1 MIFLFIRFQT
11 SAVTE
16 IEQIPA
22 KSLDEDREAS
32 PFNVEEDSLEL
43 INALQGHSILR
54 PPSSSPPVQ
63 TPANANPSTTI
74 EKFEESVPQTREKS
88 SSSTTTSS
96 QVTSSDRYVSYA
108 IHEMGDSSQER
119 LPAFPLA
126 ADLPIYQTVKTPS
139 EERRAQ
145 QILTQPFVQPNA
157 NLVKDDDLT
166 ELDAT
171 ENLTSYSDDQHVQ
184 KQHIST
190 KNQREIVDA
199 SSTDD
204 DVDDENFNEFDQP
217 DVSNLYRIVGEIT
230 QQSSTFSGDD
240 AQTYQRYDL
249 SNTSSISA
257 RAHGDDVYII
267 PGYPGLWRPS
277 ADDLDDEH
285 THSSFANDADDEDEK
300 KQPTSTVKTRVSRQ
314 G

>member
-1 MIFLFIRFQT
+1 MTFVFFCFQT

-22 KSLDEDREAS
+22 KPLGDDREAS
-32 PFNVEEDSLEL
+32 PFNVEDDSLEL

-54 PPSSSPPVQ
+54 PPSSSPPIQ
-63 TPANANPSTTI
+63 TPTNTQPLTTI
-74 EKFEESVPQTREKS
+74 EKVEEFIPLTREKS

-119 LPAFPLA
+119 LPSFPLA
-126 ADLPIYQTVKTPS
+126 ADLPVYQTVKTPS
-139 EERRAQ
+139 EEHRAE
-145 QILTQPFVQPNA
+145 QILSGPAFQPNS

-171 ENLTSYSDDQHVQ
+171 ENLTSFSDDQHVQ
-184 KQHIST
+184 KHHRST
-190 KNQREIVDA
+190 KNQQEILDA
-199 SSTDD
+199 SSTDE
-204 DVDDENFNEFDQP
+204 DVDDENFSEFDQP
-217 DVSNLYRIVGEIT
+217 DVTNLYRIVGEIT

-249 SNTSSISA
+249 SSTSSMST

-277 ADDLDDEH
+277 ADDEH

-300 KQPTSTVKTRVSRQ
+300 KQATSTIKTRVSRQ